1 MVCGG
6 LLTQLK
12 VRTNATDLCNSEL
25 INTACA
31 YIDSLLERLLCVN
44 LIHEARG
51 LDTFPLTMAKF
62 LKAGDQAC
70 QSILDNNF
78 NEELTHVRAGVKWF
92 CYLCTRS
99 GLDPCSVFH
108 DRFPKY
114 FKGGLKDT
122 NVEARIS
129 AGMPLEWFSPF
140 VQNKK

>member
-1 MVCGG
+1 MCKFYSRGS
-6 LLTQLK
+6 
-12 VRTNATDLCNSEL
+12 R
-25 INTACA
+25 
-31 YIDSLLERLLCVN
+31 
-44 LIHEARG
+44 ARHISSDDG
-51 LDTFPLTMAKF
+51 
-62 LKAGDQAC
+62 Q
-70 QSILDNNF
+70 IY
-78 NEELTHVRAGVKWF
+78 VRAGVKWYS
-92 CYLCTRS
+92 YLCTRS